1 MNSRGVLAILH
12 ADGWRI
18 KRQRGS
24 HVQLVHPIKPG
35 KTTVAHPQE
44 FVPLRTLRGIERQS
58 GVRLRRSAQ

>member
-1 MNSRGVLAILH
+1 MNSREVLARLH

-24 HVQLVHPIKPG
+24 HVQLVHPVKPG

-44 FVPLRTLRGIERQS
+44 FVPMRTLRCIERQS
-58 GVRLRRSAQ
+58 GVRLRGSAR